1 LIANFKA
8 IHNRWSLLV
17 PMLGSLVDGPQAFP
31 DRAIVVHAPLIRSRI
46 TCARRP
52 NSLLGTDDLTR
63 LISINCKLT
72 AEITSE
78 MPATSRQT
86 LDK

>member
-1 LIANFKA
+1 
-8 IHNRWSLLV
+8 
-17 PMLGSLVDGPQAFP
+17 MLGSLVGGPQAFP
-31 DRAIVVHAPLIRSRI
+31 DRAIVVALLLRSRM

-52 NSLLGTDDLTR
+52 KWLLGTDDLTR
-63 LISINCKLT
+63 FISINCKLT